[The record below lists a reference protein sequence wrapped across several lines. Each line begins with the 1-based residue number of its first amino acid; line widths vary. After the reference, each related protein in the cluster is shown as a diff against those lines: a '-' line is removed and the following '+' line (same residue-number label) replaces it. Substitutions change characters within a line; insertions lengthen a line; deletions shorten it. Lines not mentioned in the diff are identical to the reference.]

1 MWYEGICS
9 MVKNGTGLI
18 IRTGENYRGETM
30 EITGSDADKIIK
42 ILRKAVPEA
51 DYSDVDI
58 FFRLDGIM
66 HIDLGYVVELEYD
79 LIHNLHRHKI
89 HDEGIVDSWTDWEE
103 FQF

>member
-1 MWYEGICS
+1 MWYEGIRS
-9 MVKNGTGLI
+9 IVKNGTVI

-30 EITGSDADKIIK
+30 EITGSDADKIVK

-58 FFRLDGIM
+58 YFSADGIM
-66 HIDLGYVVELEYD
+66 HIDLGRVVGLEYD
-79 LIHNLHRHKI
+79 LVHNLYRHRLY
-89 HDEGIVDSWTDWEE
+89 DEGIVYSWTEWEE